1 MVVGHWVDHS
11 SRKGLNGFH
20 IAGFAH
26 GFGDRV
32 DSGRAINLGNDMT
45 SLNRGSLLNNNWYI
59 NTMFSF
65 DLSTRSFDSFGKY
78 LMGITRETSMV
89 ELGIGFG
96 FTFLQDNSGTNWNNT
111 SITMF
116 RNNLFTPKYYEN
128 YINNVKNSA

>member
-45 SLNRGSLLNNNWYI
+45 SLNRGSLLDGDGDI
-59 NTMFSF
+59 NTMFGF
-65 DLSTRSFDSFGKY
+65 DFSAGSLNCIPDSLGNGKPNRS
-78 LMGITRETSMV
+78 SMRIVAKASSKV
-89 ELGIGFG
+89 ECGFAICVLEVRISSLGEKEGHCLI
-96 FTFLQDNSGTNWNNT
+96 
-111 SITMF
+111 
-116 RNNLFTPKYYEN
+116 
-128 YINNVKNSA
+128 